1 MQDIYDIP
9 KQSKDDIG
17 ISYDDITTV
26 ESMKRDLKKIKQFL
40 LSVGL
45 LLAIFLTASLIASV
59 VAVLAYSKPAG
70 SQVSESDVQNIA
82 SNELLRIL
90 NETAPDQEEK
100 INLLQQMFIR
110 NLSFQLEK
118 LYVFQ
123 TNLSLINEQVGAMK
137 GRLDGLDLLLNADLD
152 TVREELISLSNITE
166 ITSTRRDITELRTEI
181 SELRTSFNGVTSSL
195 MVRLNA
201 LDYHMTTNYTSLTNQ
216 ISSLQLSSNRTIT
229 SVISDI
235 ATLRRDVSSL
245 QTSTTNSINSVT
257 TQINT
262 LSGTHSRD
270 TSSLSSQITTLQQ
283 QTDASIN
290 TVTSRINTLNTTH
303 TSDNSLLTNRVSGLQ
318 STTTSLSGSISTI
331 NTRLSRPVNI
341 YQGCYEITRSCTLS
355 AGADGGEHIKPF
367 CQTTYLDIN
376 YSVSLTTRS

>member
-1 MQDIYDIP
+1 MEMQDIYDIP
-9 KQSKDDIG
+9 KQSKDSIG
-17 ISYDDITTV
+17 SSYDDITMI
-26 ESMKRDLKKIKQFL
+26 ESIKRDLKKIRQLL

-45 LLAIFLTASLIASV
+45 LLAILLTVSLIAAV
-59 VAVLAYSKPAG
+59 VAVLAYFKPAG

-82 SNELLRIL
+82 SSELLRIL
-90 NETAPDQEEK
+90 NETAPNQEER
-100 INLLQQMFIR
+100 IDLLQQMLIR

-137 GRLDGLDLLLNADLD
+137 GRLDGLDLLLNTNLD
-152 TVREELISLSNITE
+152 TVREELVSLSNITE
-166 ITSTRRDITELRTEI
+166 ITSTRRDIAELRTEI
-181 SELRTSFNGVTSSL
+181 SELRTSFNGDTSSL

-201 LDYHMTTNYTSLTNQ
+201 LDSHVTTNFTLLTNQ
-216 ISSLQLSSNRTIT
+216 ISSLQLLSNRNFT
-229 SVISDI
+229 SVTADI

-245 QTSTTNSINSVT
+245 QSSTTNSINLVT
-257 TQINT
+257 TQISA
-262 LSGTHSRD
+262 LSSTQSRD
-270 TSSLSSQITTLQQ
+270 TSSLSSRITILQQ
-283 QTDASIN
+283 QTDTSIN

-331 NTRLSRPVNI
+331 NTRLSRSVNL
-341 YQGCYEITRSCTLS
+341 YQGCYEVTRSCTIS
-355 AGADGGEHIKPF
+355 ADNGEDIKPF

-376 YSVSLTTRS
+376 ISVSLTTH